1 MSSQSDPQQPQQGRR
16 IDSSSVLRFVSTYG
30 LALLL
35 LGLFI
40 LFALLLPKTFP
51 TEYNIRS
58 MLSDKSII
66 ALLALAEM
74 VPVATGS
81 FDLSIGWG
89 IGLYHILTVGLI
101 KSGVP
106 WPLVI
111 MFVLS
116 VGFTVGTVIGL
127 LVTRA
132 RIDSFIASL
141 GVGTFLFGVS
151 LWYAPQQLVATIPPE
166 LKALV
171 GTLDIG
177 ITRIPLPFLYVVII
191 SIMLWIMLERL
202 PLGRYLYMLGAN
214 QRAAELTGI
223 SAKRYITF
231 AFQVSGVLTA
241 FAGIVLG
248 VKLGVAQTAI
258 GLDFLLPAF
267 VAVLLGST
275 TIKPGRVNVLGTL
288 VAVFVIAVMVAG
300 LQQLGAQFY
309 VEPMFNGIMLVASVG
324 LATYAARRRAR
335 IRAAADAAALQ

>member
-1 MSSQSDPQQPQQGRR
+1 MTGAPGRDR
-16 IDSSSVLRFVSTYG
+16 KSRRGPDSSSALRFLSTYG
-30 LALLL
+30 LLLL
-35 LGLFI
+35 LIGLFAFFSI
-40 LFALLLPKTFP
+40 LLPQTFP
-51 TEYNIRS
+51 TEFNVRS

-101 KSGVP
+101 RQDVP
-106 WPLVI
+106 WPLVVAV
-111 MFVLS
+111 VLGI
-116 VGFTVGTVIGL
+116 GFIVGTINGL

-132 RIDSFIASL
+132 GIDPFIASL

-151 LWYAPQQLVATIPPE
+151 LWYAPQQIVATMPPD
-166 LKALV
+166 LRALV
-171 GTLDIG
+171 GTQLG
-177 ITRIPLPFLYVVII
+177 IPLPFVYVVIVAAG
-191 SIMLWIMLERL
+191 LWIMFERL
-202 PLGRYLYMLGAN
+202 PLGRFLYMLGAN

-223 SAKRYITF
+223 SPKRHITF
-231 AFQVSGVLTA
+231 AFQVSGVITA

-248 VKLGVAQTAI
+248 VRLGVAQTAI
-258 GLDFLLPAF
+258 GLDYLLPAF

-275 TIKPGRVNVLGTL
+275 TIRPGRVNVLGTL
-288 VAVFVIAVMVAG
+288 VAVFVIAVAVAG

-324 LATYAARRRAR
+324 LAAYAARRRAR
-335 IRAAADAAALQ
+335 IRAAADASALG

>member
-1 MSSQSDPQQPQQGRR
+1 MSSGA
-16 IDSSSVLRFVSTYG
+16 LRF
-30 LALLL
+30 LAAYALPIILVLLFV
-35 LGLFI
+35 LFS
-40 LFALLLPKTFP
+40 LLLPNTFP

-58 MLSDKSII
+58 MLSDKSVI

-74 VPVATGS
+74 VPVATGA

-101 KSGVP
+101 KSGIP

-111 MFVLS
+111 LFVLF
-116 VGFTVGTVIGL
+116 VGFTVGTIIGL
-127 LVTRA
+127 LVTRGG
-132 RIDSFIASL
+132 IDSFIASL

-151 LWYAPQQLVATIPPE
+151 LWYAPQQIVAPMPPE
-166 LKALV
+166 LRTLV
-171 GTLDIG
+171 STIEMDVIPG
-177 ITRIPLPFLYVVII
+177 IPLPFVYVLVVAVV
-191 SIMLWIMLERL
+191 LWVMFERL

-223 SAKRYITF
+223 SPRRYITF

-275 TIKPGRVNVLGTL
+275 TIRPGRVNVIGTL
-288 VAVFVIAVMVAG
+288 VAVFVIAVVGAG
-300 LQQLGAQFY
+300 MAQLGAQFY
-309 VEPMFNGIMLVASVG
+309 ITPMFNGIMLVASVG
-324 LATYAARRRAR
+324 LAVYAARRRAR
-335 IRAAADAAALQ
+335 IRAAADAAALG

>member
-1 MSSQSDPQQPQQGRR
+1 VSEPSAAPRRAPRRFDMSSL
-16 IDSSSVLRFVSTYG
+16 LRFLSVYG
-30 LALLL
+30 LPLLL
-35 LGLFI
+35 LALFI
-40 LFALLLPKTFP
+40 LFSLLLPRTFP
-51 TEYNIRS
+51 TEINVRS

-66 ALLALAEM
+66 AILALAEM
-74 VPVATGS
+74 VPVATGA

-89 IGLYHILTVGLI
+89 IGLYHILTVTLI
-101 KSGVP
+101 KAGIP

-111 MFVLS
+111 LFVLFT
-116 VGFTVGTVIGL
+116 GWTVGTVIGL

-132 RIDSFIASL
+132 GIDSFIASL

-151 LWYAPQQLVATIPPE
+151 NLIAPQQVVAQMPPE

-177 ITRIPLPFLYVVII
+177 ITRVPLPFLYVVLI
-191 SIMLWIMLERL
+191 SIGLWIMFERL

-223 SAKRYITF
+223 SAKRYVTF
-231 AFQVSGVLTA
+231 AFMVSGTLTA
-241 FAGIVLG
+241 FAGVVLG

-275 TIKPGRVNVLGTL
+275 TIKPGRVNVIGTL
-288 VAVFVIAVMVAG
+288 VAVFVIAVAVAG
-300 LQQLGAQFY
+300 LQQLGAQFW

-324 LATYAARRRAR
+324 LAVYAARRRAR

>member
-1 MSSQSDPQQPQQGRR
+1 MSATATPGRR
-16 IDSSSVLRFVSTYG
+16 PPSGKSRLDGSVALRYISTYG
-30 LALLL
+30 LPLLL
-35 LGLFI
+35 LGLFV
-40 LFALLLPKTFP
+40 LFSLLLPRTFP
-51 TEYNIRS
+51 TEFNIRS

-74 VPVATGS
+74 VPVATNS

-101 KSGVP
+101 RQDVP
-106 WPLVI
+106 WPLVVA
-111 MFVLS
+111 FVLG
-116 VGFTVGTVIGL
+116 VGLLVGTINGL

-132 RIDSFIASL
+132 GIDPFIASL

-151 LWYAPQQLVATIPPE
+151 LWYAPQQIVAPMPPE

-171 GTLDIG
+171 GSPFG
-177 ITRIPLPFLYVVII
+177 IPLPFVYVVIVAAV
-191 SIMLWIMLERL
+191 LWIMFERL
-202 PLGRYLYMLGAN
+202 PLGRFLYMLGAN

-223 SAKRYITF
+223 SPRRYITF
-231 AFQVSGVLTA
+231 AFQVSGVITA

-275 TIKPGRVNVLGTL
+275 TIRPGRVNVLGTL
-288 VAVFVIAVMVAG
+288 VAVFVIAVAVAG
-300 LQQLGAQFY
+300 LQQLGAQFW

-324 LATYAARRRAR
+324 LAAYAARRRAR
-335 IRAAADAAALQ
+335 IRAAADAAALG